1 MVKIVCKYQCKNM
14 KEKFDKY
21 WGLWHTNGK
30 ENDKGQELEQER
42 DKGRSRGRGRTRRT
56 SIY

>member
-1 MVKIVCKYQCKNM
+1 MLIQVLLNSEDSLQVSMGKNM

-21 WGLWHTNGK
+21 WGLWHTNSK

-42 DKGRSRGRGRTRRT
+42 DKGRSMV
-56 SIY
+56 